1 MVTIKTLIKKI
12 LLTLTSYV
20 ARNTILRRARGG
32 EGLILNGFPRCE
44 IKGKLSIGQNIKIN
58 SGNRSNP
65 IGSGYTTNIIVKKKA
80 SLSIGDNVGISNST
94 IFASHHIIIE
104 ADVKIGGGC
113 RIWDTDHHSFIFH
126 ERNAVPEIKPV
137 GETIVIGRGAWL
149 AADVTVLKGV
159 RIGCGAVIAC
169 GSVVTRDVPD
179 FQVWGGVPAKFI
191 KDLAS

>member
-1 MVTIKTLIKKI
+1 MIAIKTFIKKI

-20 ARNTILRRARGG
+20 ARKTILRRASGCG
-32 EGLILNGFPRCE
+32 GLIINGLPRFE
-44 IKGKLSIGQNIKIN
+44 IKGKLSIGQDCKIN

-65 IGSGYTTNIIVKKKA
+65 IGSGYTTNIIVKKNA
-80 SLSIGDNVGISNST
+80 SLLIGDNVGISNST
-94 IFASHHIIIE
+94 IFASHNIIIE

-126 ERNAVPEIKPV
+126 ERNAVPETKPL
-137 GETIVIGRGAWL
+137 GERIVIGQGAWL

-159 RIGCGAVIAC
+159 RIGSGAVIAC